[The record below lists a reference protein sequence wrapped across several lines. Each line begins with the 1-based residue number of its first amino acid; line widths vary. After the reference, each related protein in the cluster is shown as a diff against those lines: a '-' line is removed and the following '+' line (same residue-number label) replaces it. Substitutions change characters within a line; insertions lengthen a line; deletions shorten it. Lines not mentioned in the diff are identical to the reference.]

1 MFKETTAKL
10 EGNDKYEGMGIDV
23 IHELSLLNGF
33 NYTFREQ
40 KEGGAGNPDKVTGK
54 WDGMIG
60 EVLANVSINIRQVNS
75 HTCCISLWV
84 R

>member
-10 EGNDKYEGMGIDV
+10 EGNEKYEGMGIDV
-23 IHELSLLNGF
+23 IHELSILNGF

-60 EVLANVSINIRQVNS
+60 EVLANVSNWQLSYICQKGSIKEY
-75 HTCCISLWV
+75 IL
-84 R
+84 